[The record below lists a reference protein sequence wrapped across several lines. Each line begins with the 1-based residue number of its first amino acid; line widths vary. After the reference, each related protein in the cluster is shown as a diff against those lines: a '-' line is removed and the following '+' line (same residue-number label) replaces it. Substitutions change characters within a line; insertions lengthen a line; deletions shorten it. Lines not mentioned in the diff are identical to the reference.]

1 MMDEERFWE
10 ILDLAWATKESEDM
24 NELGDR
30 LMEILIELEVQE
42 IAGFHKRMLQL
53 RESIRSPRMRDVASK
68 MGYGDN
74 GTAHQ
79 YFLNWVVALG
89 KEHFIKAKESPNYLL
104 KLNDPKL
111 FVIGQAGFED
121 LDHVAQAAFFE
132 KADSAVED

>member
-1 MMDEERFWE
+1 MIEEERFWE
-10 ILDLAWATKESEDM
+10 ILDTAWLTKESVDM

-30 LMEILIELEVQE
+30 LMEVLTELEVQE
-42 IAGFHKRMLQL
+42 IVGFHKRMLQL
-53 RESIRSPRMRDVASK
+53 REGIRSPKMRDVATK

-74 GTAHQ
+74 GTAYQ
-79 YFLNWVVALG
+79 YFLNWVIAIG
-89 KEHFIKAKESPNYLL
+89 KEHYIKTKESPNYLL

-132 KADSAVED
+132 KVDLDVED